1 MVTVAITTR
10 IGSALNGR
18 FVSAA
23 LALPDLGE
31 EMPRQVLLLDDSP
44 IQLAAR
50 QKVLS
55 MAGLEVHVA
64 TNADSALALLR
75 SETFRSNIGAIVTDH
90 IMPEVS
96 GPEFVSM
103 LREIAPDLPII
114 VISGMAQA
122 EEEYTSFD
130 NVVFRTK
137 PMQPTELIELVKSK
151 LDKQ

>member
-1 MVTVAITTR
+1 M
-10 IGSALNGR
+10 
-18 FVSAA
+18 SAA
-23 LALPDLGE
+23 LAIPDLGE

>member
-1 MVTVAITTR
+1 
-10 IGSALNGR
+10 
-18 FVSAA
+18 VSAA
-23 LALPDLGE
+23 LAIPNLGE
-31 EMPRQVLLLDDSP
+31 EMPNQVLLLDDSP

-50 QKVLS
+50 QRVLS
-55 MAGLEVHVA
+55 SAGLEVHIA

-96 GPEFVSM
+96 GPEFVAM
-103 LREIAPDLPII
+103 LRGICPDLPII

-122 EEEYTSFD
+122 EDEYTAFH

-137 PMQPTELIELVKSK
+137 PIHPTDLIELVKAK
-151 LDKQ
+151 LESH

>member
-1 MVTVAITTR
+1 M
-10 IGSALNGR
+10 
-18 FVSAA
+18 SAA
-23 LALPDLGE
+23 LALPDLDE
-31 EMPRQVLLLDDSP
+31 EMPTQVLLLDDSP

-55 MAGLEVHVA
+55 TAGLEVHVA

-122 EEEYTSFD
+122 EEEYTSFV

-151 LDKQ
+151 LDKH

>member
-1 MVTVAITTR
+1 M
-10 IGSALNGR
+10 
-18 FVSAA
+18 SAA
-23 LALPDLGE
+23 LAVPDLGE

-55 MAGLEVHVA
+55 TAGLEVHVA

-75 SETFRSNIGAIVTDH
+75 SETFRCNIGAIVTDH

-96 GPEFVSM
+96 GPEFVAM
-103 LREIAPDLPII
+103 LRQIAPDLPII

-122 EEEYTSFD
+122 EEEYTSFE
-130 NVVFRTK
+130 NVSFRTK

-151 LDKQ
+151 LNNK